1 MRLETAFARA
11 AGIARPFPAHATCR
25 LSRHSPSS
33 PRTVSPIT
41 SAAMRA
47 LLDLLDFHLQPSMIF
62 ALIGVII
69 LITVAIIAFWGFDE

>member
-1 MRLETAFARA
+1 
-11 AGIARPFPAHATCR
+11 
-25 LSRHSPSS
+25 
-33 PRTVSPIT
+33 
-41 SAAMRA
+41 MRA